1 MSSHSS
7 LAPCRSASSEPVTLP
22 DTDGGANPDVRKP
35 LLITCPDCEGAGQH
49 SFGHPMDPYAKSYEC
64 QTCDG
69 DGEVVPGCQCCA
81 CNAVEMFDGM
91 HLCASCA
98 AEQRKDAAD
107 ARLDKIE
114 VLLDWCREHV
124 RPPPA
129 DLLYDAV
136 GALESL
142 RGKVAA

>member
-7 LAPCRSASSEPVTLP
+7 LAPGQSATSEPVTLP
-22 DTDGGANPDVRKP
+22 DTAAVTNPDTP
-35 LLITCPDCEGAGQH
+35 APFLITCPDCEGAGQH
-49 SFGHPMDPYAKSYEC
+49 SVGHPMDPYARSYD
-64 QTCDG
+64 CDLCEG
-69 DGEVVPGCQCCA
+69 SGEVVPGCQCCA

-107 ARLDKIE
+107 ARLDRIE
-114 VLLDWCREHV
+114 ALLTWCREHV

-129 DLLYDAV
+129 NLLYDAV

-142 RGKVAA
+142 RRAA